1 MADNKKESSSG
12 NLFSTSFEVEPGVL
26 SVRLGRNRFTSDEE
40 MNRLKASL
48 DNVVAKQRPHVI
60 AFDLGNFDWF
70 SEEVIELL
78 LRYQRNAE
86 RTELRN
92 SPQYFVE
99 KLSNL
104 HLAHLFTI
112 SPSGAD

>member
-1 MADNKKESSSG
+1 MTDGNQQSSWSD
-12 NLFSTSFEVEPGVL
+12 LFSTSIEGDPRVL
-26 SVRLGRNRFTSDEE
+26 SVRLERNRFTSDEE

-48 DNVVAKQRPHVI
+48 DNVVEKQQPHVI

-112 SPSGAD
+112 SPSDGD